1 MTTRRPPAPPR
12 PRGDTA
18 RPARTRTGAPARE
31 RRRHGAL
38 LGAMVTSIA
47 CVGVLFVGPFP
58 VRTWW
63 AQHNRATQIQ
73 KQISVLDAA
82 NAKLRTKVDEL
93 NDRATIEGLARRDYG
108 MVHQGESAY
117 AILPPPVPAAA
128 LPAVWPF
135 VQLAPTGGSGASA
148 PTSGAGG

>member
-1 MTTRRPPAPPR
+1 
-12 PRGDTA
+12 
-18 RPARTRTGAPARE
+18 
-31 RRRHGAL
+31 
-38 LGAMVTSIA
+38 MVTSIA

-93 NDRATIEGLARRDYG
+93 NDPATIEGLGVSRLRHGAPGRVGLR
-108 MVHQGESAY
+108 H
-117 AILPPPVPAAA
+117 PAAA
-128 LPAVWPF
+128 RPRGGAARGVAVRAARAHGRLGGVGTGFRGRRLIRPA
-135 VQLAPTGGSGASA
+135 SRS
-148 PTSGAGG
+148 

>member
-1 MTTRRPPAPPR
+1 MTTARTPAPRARGGTAAPR
-12 PRGDTA
+12 SREGSPT
-18 RPARTRTGAPARE
+18 RE

-63 AQHNRATQIQ
+63 AQHNRASQIQ

-93 NDRATIEGLARRDYG
+93 QQPSTIEGLARRDYG

-117 AILPPPVPAAA
+117 AILPPPVPAAE
-128 LPAVWPF
+128 LPNVWPF
-135 VQLAPTGGSGASA
+135 VQLSSTGSRSTGSA
-148 PTSGAGG
+148 PASGGG